1 MVQCAVSE
9 CKKANRKEKGKK
21 NERKKNGLVST
32 PFLIKIKL
40 MSQIKVW

>member
-9 CKKANRKEKGKK
+9 CKKDNRKKEEKK
-21 NERKKNGLVST
+21 ERKKNGLVST

-40 MSQIKVW
+40 MSQLKVW